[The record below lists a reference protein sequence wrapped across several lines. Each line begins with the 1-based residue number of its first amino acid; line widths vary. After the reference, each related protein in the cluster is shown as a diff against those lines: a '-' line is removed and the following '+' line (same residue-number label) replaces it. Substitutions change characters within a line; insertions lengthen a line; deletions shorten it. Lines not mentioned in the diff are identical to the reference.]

1 LQCPLADIR
10 VVGGDTDCCPDSGTM
25 AGSRVTY
32 VIGRSVQMAAE
43 KLMEQLQG
51 IAASMMDVDPQD
63 LRFGE
68 GAFRSPGAKRQT
80 VSVAQAVRRLKEE
93 GAAPV
98 GEADFYPEITALDP
112 KTGQGAPMAT
122 YAFATQ
128 GALVSLDMESGDLE
142 VLTIVACHDVGRAVN
157 PANVIGQIEGAVSM
171 GLGFTLMEEVLLQD
185 GMIRNPRFSEYLI
198 PTSLDMPETV
208 SYLVEAPEASGP
220 FGAKGIGEPA
230 LIPTAP
236 AILNA
241 IHAAAG
247 IRVKDLPATPEALW
261 KLLSS
266 LPEKKVDHAPGKR

>member
-1 LQCPLADIR
+1 LQCRVEEIR
-10 VVGGDTDCCPDSGTM
+10 LVAGDTDCCPDSGVT

-32 VIGRSVQMAAE
+32 VVGRSVQIAAE
-43 KLMEQLQG
+43 KLMERLQG
-51 IAASMMDVDPQD
+51 TAASLMEVDPEN
-63 LRFGE
+63 LRFDKG
-68 GAFRSPGAKRQT
+68 FFYSPDALRQA
-80 VSVAQAVRRLKEE
+80 VSVAQAVRRLQEE
-93 GAAPV
+93 GVSPM

-112 KTGQGAPMAT
+112 QTGQGNPMAT

-171 GLGFTLMEEVLLQD
+171 GLGFTLMEEVLLED

-208 SYLVEAPEASGP
+208 SHLVEAPEASGP

-241 IHAAAG
+241 IRAASG

-261 KLLSS
+261 RLLSWV
-266 LPEKKVDHAPGKR
+266 PDFP